1 MVSCEIALAE
11 SLNEMIEK
19 KLFNDAM
26 KLLISVKSTFSDYDK
41 YMDMVY
47 NARFEEICIS
57 RKECV

>member
-1 MVSCEIALAE
+1 MVSCEIALTQ
-11 SLNEMIEK
+11 SLDDMIERK
-19 KLFNDAM
+19 MFNDAM
-26 KLLISVKSTFSDYDK
+26 KLLISVKNTFSEYDK